1 MQKPREHRESQRRD
15 VGDASKGSAG
25 VNEAQGVGRDNQG
38 IMSFSEN
45 EM

>member
-1 MQKPREHRESQRRD
+1 MKEAAERRGRQTYD
-15 VGDASKGSAG
+15 NGSGG
-25 VNEAQGVGRDNQG
+25 VNETEGVGRDNQG